1 MFAGGLAFLSKG
13 AALAKAG
20 GGSSAAL
27 LKAAGAAA
35 AGAAAAGNYMLDQA
49 KKAGD
54 YALAKPTQTA
64 SRA

>member
-35 AGAAAAGNYMLDQA
+35 AGAAAAGYYMLDQT